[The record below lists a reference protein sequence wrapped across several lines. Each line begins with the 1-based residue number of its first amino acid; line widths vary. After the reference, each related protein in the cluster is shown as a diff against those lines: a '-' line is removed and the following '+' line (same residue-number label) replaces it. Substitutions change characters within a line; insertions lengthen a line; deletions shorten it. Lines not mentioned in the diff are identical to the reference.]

1 VSSGALEAFCD
12 TIVPAADGEPRALLG
27 VSAIDL
33 GVPERMPPEAGAAV
47 ANLLGHD
54 FAALEPAHRV
64 IRLNSRIA
72 LGDVASYELRRL
84 RAQIIALTYG
94 LTEDG
99 RNPLW
104 PAIGY
109 PGPVTPPPTPEE
121 RPKQIPVLDPA
132 EHGSALAA
140 DVCVIG
146 SGAGGA
152 VIAARLQEAGLSV
165 VVLEQGGYTSES
177 DLLQEELHDGARTYL
192 NGGLLW
198 SESGRMGVLAGS
210 TLGGGTFVNSLVC
223 LRLPEDVRATWA
235 AHGLQGIDEREFD
248 EAQDA
253 VCRRLGV
260 NTDATI
266 PNTSNRLMAEALDA
280 TGHSW
285 LLLPRNAP
293 PHDPRLCGYCNGGCQ
308 QGQKQST
315 LLTYLQDAAN
325 AGARFMVD
333 CRAERILV
341 EDGRAVGVEALW
353 TDRHGD
359 SRAVTVE
366 APIVV
371 VAGGS
376 IETPAL
382 LLRSGIGGPAV
393 GKNLKLHPAWF
404 VGGVHDRRLDA
415 WTGQIQAITSFD
427 FRDLPHGGGFLPECV
442 ILNLCFWTSSM
453 PWNDGIVHKRRVLEL
468 GNTASWHAVTR
479 DHGSGRVVLGP
490 AGRAVV
496 QWELEDARDFE
507 TARVANVELARL
519 HEAAG
524 ARSIFTFDPPGLVWT
539 RGEEPFDRFLGRL
552 RDVDWR
558 RAVAYSA
565 HQMCSARMGTDPATS
580 VADGRGQLHDVRG
593 VWVGDASALPDAPG
607 VNPMIGIMSLAFLT
621 ASRILDDVG

>member
-1 VSSGALEAFCD
+1 MSSGVLEAFCD
-12 TIVPAADGEPRALLG
+12 TVVPALDGEPSALLG
-27 VSAIDL
+27 VSALDL
-33 GVPERMPPEAGAAV
+33 GVPARMSPEAEAAL
-47 ANLLGHD
+47 ANALGDD
-54 FAALEPAHRV
+54 FASLAPADRV
-64 IRLNSRIA
+64 VRLNSRVA
-72 LGDVASYELRRL
+72 VGDEASYELRRL
-84 RAQIIALTYG
+84 RAQVIALTYG

-104 PAIGY
+104 AAIGY

-121 RPKQIPVLDPA
+121 RPKRIPVLDPA
-132 EHGSALAA
+132 EGGSVVSA

-165 VVLEQGGYTSES
+165 VILEQGGYTSES

-198 SESGRMGVLAGS
+198 SETGRMGVLAGG

-235 AHGLQGIDEREFD
+235 AHGVQGIDEPEFD
-248 EAQDA
+248 KAEDA

-260 NTDATI
+260 NTEATV
-266 PNTSNRLMAEALDA
+266 PNTSNRLMAEALEA
-280 TGHSW
+280 TGRRW

-293 PHDPRLCGYCNGGCQ
+293 AHDPRLCGYCNGGCQ

-315 LLTYLQDAAN
+315 LLTYLQDAAD
-325 AGARFMVD
+325 AGSRFMVE

-341 EDGRAVGVEALW
+341 EDGRTVGVEASW

-359 SRAVTVE
+359 ARAVTVE

-393 GKNLKLHPAWF
+393 GENLKLHPAWF
-404 VGGVHDRRLDA
+404 LGGVHDRPLDA
-415 WTGQIQAITSFD
+415 WTGQIQAVTSFD
-427 FRDLPHGGGFLPECV
+427 FRYLPHGGGFLPECV

-453 PWNDGIVHKRRVLEL
+453 PWGDGIAHKRRVLEL
-468 GNTASWHAVTR
+468 GTTASWHAVTR

-490 AGRAVV
+490 TGRAVV
-496 QWELEDARDFE
+496 QWELEDTRDLE
-507 TARVANVELARL
+507 TAKVANVELARL

-524 ARSIFTFDPPGLVWT
+524 ARSIFTFDPPGLVWS
-539 RGEEPFDRFLGRL
+539 REEEPFDRFLDRL
-552 RDVDWR
+552 RAVDWR

-565 HQMCSARMGTDPATS
+565 HQMCSARMGTDPTTS
-580 VADGRGQLHDVRG
+580 VADGRGQLHDARG
-593 VWVGDASALPDAPG
+593 VWVGDASALPEAPG